1 MIKYLWILAF
11 CLGAAGIG
19 HATLKTRYV
28 VAQDGSGDF
37 TSIQAAIQACS
48 SFPYQRITIFIKN
61 GTYHEKVFV
70 PEWNSHITLIGEN
83 RDSVRIVNGD
93 YFSRINKGPNST
105 FYTPTLLVEGN
116 DFRAEN
122 LTIVNNAGP
131 VGQAIAVSVHAT
143 RCTFV
148 NCRFLGNQDT
158 LYLTG
163 EGFLS
168 YFRNCYIEGT
178 TDFIFGQASAYF
190 DACEIHCKANSYI
203 AAAST
208 IRGAAFGLVFHRC
221 RITRDPSVS
230 AVYLGRPW
238 RRYAQTVYLDCRMGN
253 FIHPGAWDNWRSP
266 ANEKTVLYGEYRSS
280 GPGASTPR
288 ASWAHA
294 FSRAQ
299 ARRYSLRA
307 LFGSHPQWLEPFLAP
322 NPNRS

>member
-1 MIKYLWILAF
+1 MKHLWSLIVF
-11 CLGAAGIG
+11 LGIAAST
-19 HATLKTRYV
+19 HAMVKTRYV

-70 PEWNSHITLIGEN
+70 PEWNSHLSLIGEN
-83 RDSVRIVNGD
+83 RDSVRIVHGD
-93 YFSRINKGPNST
+93 YFSKINKGPNST

-116 DFRAEN
+116 DFHAEN
-122 LTIVNNAGP
+122 LTVINDAGP

-163 EGFLS
+163 ESFLS
-168 YFRNCYIEGT
+168 YFRDCYVEGT

-190 DACEIHCKANSYI
+190 ESCDIHCKANSYI

-208 IRGAAFGLVFHRC
+208 TPGARFGLVFHRC
-221 RITRDPSVS
+221 RITRDPSVT

-238 RRYAQTVYLDCRMGN
+238 RRYAQTVYLECHMGP
-253 FIHPGAWDNWRSP
+253 FIHPGAWDNWRNP
-266 ANEKTVLYGEYRSS
+266 ANEQTVLYGEYRSS
-280 GPGASTPR
+280 GPGASIPR
-288 ASWAHA
+288 VPWAHT
-294 FSRAQ
+294 FHRAE
-299 ARRYSLRA
+299 ARRFSLQA
-307 LFGSHPQWLEPFLAP
+307 LFGRDPAWLKPFL
-322 NPNRS
+322 NPNQSAS